1 MTGAAIAEFHIN
13 YRFIIFVGGYPT
25 ELVESPCGL
34 SPSND
39 RSRSA
44 KRVMMHGE
52 GTTAREGEDRMIDAD
67 SSTQVLGRTQ
77 VIGCVAVEITRA
89 AAVGTAEQY
98 NEALTGWKRTL
109 EQYVDVEGRVNFLA
123 LSSDIADL
131 KHFVEVLAVF
141 GPATQAQA
149 FATRNEVLAYHIN
162 AYNALAMYGVID
174 RGIPDNFNNIL
185 KQAWFFRFRDIVIAG
200 QTTNLYDYE
209 NKVIRPFNE
218 PRVHF
223 ALNCMV
229 RGCPR
234 LPRYPFRG
242 ETLEL
247 QLKTASREFFNDEEH
262 LRIDD
267 EKKRVYVSSIL
278 DFYTEDFVRSGKVAD
293 LPAYINLYRKRPIPE
308 GYEVRFIKY
317 DWTVNQQPK

>member
-1 MTGAAIAEFHIN
+1 VAEHSTLKSPATLKPSCLLLFSLPLLCFTGLI
-13 YRFIIFVGGYPT
+13 T
-25 ELVESPCGL
+25 
-34 SPSND
+34 
-39 RSRSA
+39 
-44 KRVMMHGE
+44 
-52 GTTAREGEDRMIDAD
+52 
-67 SSTQVLGRTQ
+67 
-77 VIGCVAVEITRA
+77 ITRA

-109 EQYVDVEGRVNFLA
+109 EQYVDVEGRVNFLS
-123 LSSDIADL
+123 LSSDITDL

-149 FATRNEVLAYHIN
+149 FATRNDVLAYHIN
-162 AYNALAMYGVID
+162 AYNALAMYAVID

-185 KQAWFFRFRDIVIAG
+185 KRAWFFKFRDIVIAG

-209 NKVIRPFNE
+209 NKVIRPFND

-242 ETLEL
+242 ETLQL
-247 QLKTASREFFNDEEH
+247 QLKTASQEFFNDEEH

-278 DFYTEDFVRSGKVAD
+278 DFYTEDTVIPFSSMKSSCRSMASSIMSV
-293 LPAYINLYRKRPIPE
+293 PSIPMARLSGVTYT
-308 GYEVRFIKY
+308 GYGRL
-317 DWTVNQQPK
+317 